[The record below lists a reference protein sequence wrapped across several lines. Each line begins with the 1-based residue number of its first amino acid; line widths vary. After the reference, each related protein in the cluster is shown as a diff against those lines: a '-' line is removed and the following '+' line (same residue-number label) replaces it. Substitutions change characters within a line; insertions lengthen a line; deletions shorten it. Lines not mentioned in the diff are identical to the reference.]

1 MATLSQQVQQQ
12 VLSDPRARDYNVPDS
27 DRTYY
32 EMLSDPNVGDLIKD
46 DVSKSFIKIFIQ
58 PPPIKEQELRG
69 RRGRTYKLPP
79 LLGSHSKSVHY
90 P

>member
-32 EMLSDPNVGDLIKD
+32 EMLSYPNVGDLIKD

-58 PPPIKEQELRG
+58 PPPIKEQELRAIG
-69 RRGRTYKLPP
+69 TDDPRYVPP
-79 LLGSHSKSVHY
+79 EAPTGG
-90 P
+90 